1 MKTGIW
7 EGLGRGVTGVSENWG
22 YLILGPG
29 YYIRAPYFRKPPCG
43 GAWICAAWNGL
54 WSAPA
59 GAFSRIVGPQKST

>member
-29 YYIRAPYFRKPPCG
+29 YYIRAPYFRNPRVGVPG
-43 GAWICAAWNGL
+43 
-54 WSAPA
+54 SAPPGTVS
-59 GAFSRIVGPQKST
+59 GALLQALLAVL